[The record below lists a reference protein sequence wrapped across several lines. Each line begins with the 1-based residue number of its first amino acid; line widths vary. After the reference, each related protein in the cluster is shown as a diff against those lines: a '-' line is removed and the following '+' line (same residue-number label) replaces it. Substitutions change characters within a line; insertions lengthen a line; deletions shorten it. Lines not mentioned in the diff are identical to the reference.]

1 MHRNQL
7 YFPEPEWFDPERWT
21 PRKGQTI
28 KVQLFSIQRWFK
40 LLQEN
45 HLHGQ
50 SELVISIIAQH
61 WKMRLKPEHRV
72 ILQTLAI
79 LRPKYGMQMRL
90 IQRNVR

>member
-1 MHRNQL
+1 MVRSRTR
-7 YFPEPEWFDPERWT
+7 DS
-21 PRKGQTI
+21 RKRPND
-28 KVQLFSIQRWFK
+28 KSSVVFHSEMIQAFAK
-40 LLQEN
+40 EN

-72 ILQTLAI
+72 ILQTLVI